1 MSLKITDYI
10 PTIRANTAQRAS
22 IFLRVAA
29 DELIK
34 ISTPSTPKKTG
45 RLRADVVKQVLGLHG
60 KVVWGKNYSARQE
73 TTQFQNYTTAGTGP
87 HFAEQAAKNL
97 PDKTMKIA
105 KQSGLL

>member
-10 PTIRANTAQRAS
+10 PTIKANTAQRAS
-22 IFLRVAA
+22 IFLRMAA
-29 DELIK
+29 EELQK
-34 ISTPSTPKKTG
+34 SSHDRTPKKTG

-73 TTQFQNYTTAGTGP
+73 TTQFRNYTTAGTGSK
-87 HFAEQAAKNL
+87 FAENAAKAL

-105 KQSGLL
+105 KSSGLL